1 MTQRTHVNNDEVL
14 RKCNHYTQDTQPN
27 YSATFRAAA
36 IAAGSYAAPHGS
48 YRPKACITLLELRAT
63 PLRRGVLLRSRRAR
77 RRKQQV
83 LLGFCAAL
91 RAQIARPDGL
101 SQPALARSRSCLFR
115 DPKLGRNVVIP
126 AATVT
131 ASSHAQSGWK
141 DNLLADKGTRR
152 TASPTAWAMQNGPGN
167 G

>member
-1 MTQRTHVNNDEVL
+1 MRLKNLSATCHRRPGRSCGTNSVLTQRTHVNNDEVL

-48 YRPKACITLLELRAT
+48 NRPKACVTLLELRAT

-101 SQPALARSRSCLFR
+101 SQPALARSRMVFC

-131 ASSHAQSGWK
+131 ASS
-141 DNLLADKGTRR
+141 
-152 TASPTAWAMQNGPGN
+152 AMHRATGKTIF
-167 G
+167 